1 MKRSHLKREIV
12 EILVFCVLIFLVL
25 RFVVQSYQVQG
36 PAMEPGLRKDD
47 NVMVN
52 KTSYLFHGPERGDV
66 IVFQYPYADRSGN
79 YMLRVVGV
87 PGDTI
92 KTDLTH
98 VWVNNVELKEPYI
111 SKPANVAGQ
120 QWTVPPNQYFVLSDN
135 RVVSDDSR
143 TWGFVPKDFIIGK
156 AVLVYWPFNKF
167 TLINSYPSV
176 FQSIP
181 TKGA

>member
-1 MKRSHLKREIV
+1 M
-12 EILVFCVLIFLVL
+12 EILVFCVIIFLVL

-36 PAMEPGLRKDD
+36 PAMQPGLQKND

-52 KTSYLFHGPERGDV
+52 KTSYLFHKPERGDI

-79 YMLRVVGV
+79 YVLRIVGL

-98 VWVNNVELKEPYI
+98 VWVNNVQLNEPYI
-111 SKPANVAGQ
+111 SKPANIAGQ

-143 TWGFVPKDFIIGK
+143 TWGFVPKEFIIGK
-156 AVLVYWPFNKF
+156 AVLVYWPLNRFVF
-167 TLINSYPSV
+167 INSYPDV
-176 FQSIP
+176 FRLIP
-181 TKGA
+181 AMPAKGA